1 MNVIIKEEQRL
12 EKVLN
17 IYEVDV
23 INGGDV
29 LVLTVYAVKEND
41 DMWAFPSPQIFNE
54 DVYRRNKTEYDVK
67 VREFRGKCEGE
78 E

>member
-1 MNVIIKEEQRL
+1 MIVKEEQRL

-41 DMWAFPSPQIFNE
+41 NMWAFPSPQIFNE

>member
-1 MNVIIKEEQRL
+1 MIIKEEQRL

-67 VREFRGKCEGE
+67 VSEFRGKCEGE

>member
-1 MNVIIKEEQRL
+1 MIIKEEQRL

-67 VREFRGKCEGE
+67 VIEFRGKCEGE

>member
-1 MNVIIKEEQRL
+1 MIVREKQRL

-29 LVLTVYAVKEND
+29 LVLTAYAVKEND
-41 DMWAFPSPQIFNE
+41 DMWNYPSPQIFNE
-54 DVYRRNKTEYDVK
+54 DVYRRNKTEYDSK
-67 VREFRGKCEGE
+67 VREFRLTCENL
-78 E
+78 

>member
-17 IYEVDV
+17 IYEVDI

-29 LVLTVYAVKEND
+29 LVLTAYAVKEND
-41 DMWAFPSPQIFNE
+41 DMWNYPSPQIFNE
-54 DVYRRNKTEYDVK
+54 DIYRRNKAEYDKKVK
-67 VREFRGKCEGE
+67 EFRLNCEE
-78 E
+78 

>member
-1 MNVIIKEEQRL
+1 MIVREKQRL

-29 LVLTVYAVKEND
+29 LVLTAYAIKEND
-41 DMWAFPSPQIFNE
+41 DMWNYPSPQIFNE
-54 DVYRRNKTEYDVK
+54 DVYRRNKTEYDSR
-67 VREFRGKCEGE
+67 VREFRLACEDL
-78 E
+78 

>member
-1 MNVIIKEEQRL
+1 MIIKEEQRL

-17 IYEVDV
+17 IYEVDI

-29 LVLTVYAVKEND
+29 LVLTAYAVKEND
-41 DMWAFPSPQIFNE
+41 DMWNYPSPQIFNE
-54 DVYRRNKTEYDVK
+54 DVYRRNKAEYDSK

>member
-1 MNVIIKEEQRL
+1 MNMIVKEGQRL

-29 LVLTVYAVKEND
+29 LVLTAYAVKEND
-41 DMWAFPSPQIFNE
+41 DMWNYPSPQIFNE
-54 DVYRRNKTEYDVK
+54 DVYRRNKAEYDSK
-67 VREFRGKCEGE
+67 VREFRLACEDL
-78 E
+78 

>member
-1 MNVIIKEEQRL
+1 MIIKEQQRL

-29 LVLTVYAVKEND
+29 LVLTAYAVKED
-41 DMWAFPSPQIFNE
+41 DNMWNYPSPQIFNE
-54 DVYRRNKTEYDVK
+54 DVYRRNKTEYDSK
-67 VREFRGKCEGE
+67 VREFRSKCEGE

>member
-17 IYEVDV
+17 IYEVDI

-29 LVLTVYAVKEND
+29 LVLIAYAVKEND
-41 DMWAFPSPQIFNE
+41 DMWNYPSPQIFNE
-54 DVYRRNKTEYDVK
+54 DIYRRNKAEYDKKVK
-67 VREFRGKCEGE
+67 EFRLNCEE
-78 E
+78 

>member
-1 MNVIIKEEQRL
+1 MIVKEEQRL

-17 IYEVDV
+17 IYEVDI

-29 LVLTVYAVKEND
+29 LVLTAYAVKEND
-41 DMWAFPSPQIFNE
+41 NMWNYPSPQIFNE
-54 DVYRRNKTEYDVK
+54 DVYRRNKAEYDAK

>member
-1 MNVIIKEEQRL
+1 MIVREGQRL

-29 LVLTVYAVKEND
+29 LVLTAYAVKEND
-41 DMWAFPSPQIFNE
+41 DMWNYPSPQIFNE
-54 DVYRRNKTEYDVK
+54 DVYRRNKTEYDSK
-67 VREFRGKCEGE
+67 VREFRLACEDL
-78 E
+78 

>member
-1 MNVIIKEEQRL
+1 MIIKEGQRL

-29 LVLTVYAVKEND
+29 LVLTAYAVKEND
-41 DMWAFPSPQIFNE
+41 DMWNYPSPQIFNE
-54 DVYRRNKTEYDVK
+54 DVYRRNKTEYDSK
-67 VREFRGKCEGE
+67 VREFRLACEDL
-78 E
+78 

>member
-17 IYEVDV
+17 IYEVDI

-29 LVLTVYAVKEND
+29 LVLTAYAVKEND
-41 DMWAFPSPQIFNE
+41 DMWNYPSPQIFNE
-54 DVYRRNKTEYDVK
+54 DIYRRNKTEYDKKVK
-67 VREFRGKCEGE
+67 EFRLNCEE
-78 E
+78 

>member
-1 MNVIIKEEQRL
+1 MIVREKQRL

-29 LVLTVYAVKEND
+29 LVLTAYAIKEND
-41 DMWAFPSPQIFNE
+41 DMWNYPSPQIFNE
-54 DVYRRNKTEYDVK
+54 DVYRRNKTEYDSK
-67 VREFRGKCEGE
+67 VREFRLACEDL
-78 E
+78 